1 MNGLTQSIPS
11 ASGEQVNRKPV
22 TKAVLVLALVVGVI
36 SATTSATP
44 QAPSQPAPKSA
55 PPLAAKKSE
64 ASPSQSP
71 LPAVPTVNVL
81 CLNADGKPVAGA
93 EVHLFQQAGGD
104 GGAYLHFGPVTSD
117 AQGKA
122 ICAEAIYTNELG
134 NFDRWIYARI
144 PGRLVGVGRCAK
156 WTNRRVI
163 NPEGRVA
170 MHASRSIEGQ
180 VNVPAGF
187 DPTKVTVRVQT
198 LQIFTAAGDFDFE
211 SFPRYEPFRGL
222 DTALSK
228 IFESSPD
235 FEGRIRFGDVPVRG
249 NLYLVTAGDGLGE
262 AQWSND
268 KKAFDQLIQLTIE
281 EESLLSGRVVT
292 PDRKPAVGMKVTA
305 RLSPFGR
312 RQNSHLTSFRAVTDV
327 NGKYVI
333 HGLPQTEFVLSVE
346 DPKKLW
352 TFRPLENLLV
362 EPHKDPVLIMN
373 MQTGVLVSGRVF
385 DADGKPVLAASFSAI
400 ADSRDGPGL
409 SHDFTDGNGRYQ
421 FRLPSGGAKLYF
433 NALPEGF
440 AYPQPQ
446 IVKQLDIQPGQAD
459 VQNLDFTIQRQSPMD
474 H

>member
-1 MNGLTQSIPS
+1 MSSLAQCTPLTSNEKVNCKSITT
-11 ASGEQVNRKPV
+11 G
-22 TKAVLVLALVVGVI
+22 VLVLALVVGVT
-36 SATTSATP
+36 STTALAVL
-44 QAPSQPAPKSA
+44 QAPNRPAPKSA
-55 PPLAAKKSE
+55 SSQATKSDSTESRSSGLAV
-64 ASPSQSP
+64 QR
-71 LPAVPTVNVL
+71 VNVL
-81 CLNADGKPVAGA
+81 CLDADGKPVAGA

-104 GGAYLHFGPVTSD
+104 GGAYLQFGPVTSD

-134 NFDRWIYARI
+134 NFDRWIYSRI

-156 WTNRRVI
+156 WTNQRVI

-198 LQIFTAAGDFDFE
+198 LHISTGAGDFDYE

-222 DTALSK
+222 DTALPK

-235 FEGRIRFGDVPVRG
+235 SEGRIRFSDVPVRG

-268 KKAFDQLIQLTIE
+268 KKTFDQLIQLTIE

-385 DADGKPVLAASFSAI
+385 DADGKPVLAASCSAI

-409 SHDFTDGNGRYQ
+409 SHDFTDGSGRYQ

-433 NALPEGF
+433 DALPEGF

-446 IVKQLDIQPGQAD
+446 IVKHLDIQPGQAD